1 MRTLSKGNL
10 KSAWT
15 MVRHSRGRSSLTI
28 LGIMIG
34 VASVI
39 IIVAIGAGVQRQLKV
54 ESGYIGHNIVTIK
67 PETGDNPL
75 QPIPATLGL
84 ADVTAVS
91 QVNGVSSV
99 IPFGTLSGTAKSDET
114 GTQAATIIAAGPQV
128 KTLLSNSLAFGSFY
142 GGTET
147 TSYTAVLGEHLASK
161 LFHEQV
167 PLGQSVILHGQSFVV
182 QGVLQSFADTPLSPT
197 SDLNDAV
204 IIPIDVAAS
213 LPGSNLQVYQILAEV
228 KPQVDQ
234 AAVMQAISQAMK
246 TAHGGQ
252 VDFKVLAPG
261 ETTVSN
267 DHLIKLLTL
276 AIGGIA
282 AISLLVGGIGIMNV
296 MLVSVTERSQ
306 EIGIRKA
313 VGATNQQILNQF
325 LTESTLLSVIG
336 GLVGIVVALAA
347 EGLIWLLTDLKPV
360 VSWQVIVAAFV
371 VSVAIGVL
379 FGSAPAMK
387 AARRNPIEALR
398 RA

>member
-1 MRTLSKGNL
+1 MSTFNKGNL
-10 KSAWT
+10 KAAWT
-15 MVRHSRGRSSLTI
+15 TVRHSRGRSSLTI

-39 IIVAIGAGVQRQLKV
+39 LIVAIGAGVQRQLKI
-54 ESGYIGHNIVTIK
+54 ESGYLGHNIVTIK
-67 PETGDNPL
+67 PETGNNPL
-75 QPIPATLGL
+75 QPMPATLSP
-84 ADVTAVS
+84 ADATAVG
-91 QVNGVSSV
+91 QVSGVSNV
-99 IPFGTLSGTAKSDET
+99 IPFGTLSGMAQSDEA

-128 KTLLSNSLAFGSFY
+128 KDLLSNSLAYGSFY

-161 LFHEQV
+161 LFQEEV
-167 PLGQSVILHGQSFVV
+167 PLGQSVILHGQRFVV

-204 IIPIDVAAS
+204 IIPLDVAAK
-213 LPGSNLQVYQILAEV
+213 LPNNNLQVYQILAEV
-228 KPQVDQ
+228 EPNANQ
-234 AAVMQAISQAMK
+234 AAVISAINQAMK
-246 TAHGGQ
+246 NSHGGQ

-261 ETTVSN
+261 ESTLSN
-267 DHLIKLLTL
+267 DHLINLLTL

-336 GLVGIVVALAA
+336 GLVGIAVALGA

-387 AARRNPIEALR
+387 AARKNPIEALR